1 MYLQARENADQ
12 RVPCGGSIVPGPF
25 TPRSI
30 GMIQQFLIRFTG
42 TLNRRRAYAATHPM
56 VRAAEEQLLEAAN
69 AALAGR
75 STLSIGVART
85 ELLIDGEPWK
95 GKSAV
100 ASELATRLHKRGVGA
115 ITLEE
120 GVSLSDLRN
129 ALTWLATDPDS
140 TTAAAPQD
148 GGVHITHMAYDHL
161 VLDDAIREAENAVAS
176 LWHALA
182 ELAGM
187 RATDAA
193 PVVTDD
199 ELFTDL
205 DQLAHATRNH
215 VAGLDTDAIVSALRN
230 VLHKPVVARRTAVAV
245 MELTNHVST
254 TSDAGRAL
262 IAGQLDSL
270 LDRLGRESITPI
282 MKSLADT
289 AQQQRFTTQVVDALP
304 LTTAAQWLNTTAEA
318 SEHPMSQQMLR
329 LMTKLSTLAD
339 DRDDLPSEAAFRDAT
354 HELVS
359 GWTLEDPNPAAHA
372 ELLDRIASFERTSS
386 GRSGRTAAATHS
398 IVESGRLVQMA
409 LELDTT
415 GDDSVAAA
423 EALVAAGA
431 GRRLMEWINHAGQ
444 TTSAAMLYSVA
455 TSERAVR
462 QLLLAEPVDRL
473 DARALL
479 ELLDASS
486 AGVLLDV
493 LSESTTRGTRLIV
506 RQRLTEFGDVIVPE
520 LLRRLDDAPWY
531 VIRNILSILHELAAE
546 NSAASASSEGMLRL
560 LDHPQVQVRVEAMRL
575 LLLMDPITRDDA
587 LRRALSDVNDR
598 VVTVAIE
605 ALGESAQLNGTLPEH
620 LVARLT
626 SMVDAGQRAD
636 SLRARAVR
644 ALAPLRTDAM
654 RDWLVGVATRRTR
667 ILRRLKLNEPTLTAI
682 SALQVLMRVYRDD
695 PAAAPIRAVARRD
708 ATDPRWAEREN
719 GMPMEYA
726 S

>member
-1 MYLQARENADQ
+1 
-12 RVPCGGSIVPGPF
+12 
-25 TPRSI
+25 
-30 GMIQQFLIRFTG
+30 MIQQFLTRFTG
-42 TLNRRRAYAATHPM
+42 TLNRRRAYAPTHPM

-95 GKSAV
+95 GKSAI

-120 GVSLSDLRN
+120 GLSLSDLRD
-129 ALTWLATDPDS
+129 ALTWLATEPDG
-140 TTAAAPQD
+140 TTATPPQQ

-176 LWHALA
+176 LWRALA
-182 ELAGM
+182 ELAGV
-187 RATDAA
+187 RATDTALPTA
-193 PVVTDD
+193 GD

-205 DQLAHATRNH
+205 DELAEATRNH
-215 VAGLDTDAIVSALRN
+215 VAGLDTDAIVTALRT
-230 VLHKPVVARRTAVAV
+230 VLHEPVVARRVAVAV

-254 TSDAGRAL
+254 TSDEGRSM
-262 IAGQLDSL
+262 IAVQLGSL
-270 LDRLGRESITPI
+270 LDRLGRESMTPI
-282 MKSLADT
+282 VRSLADT
-289 AQQQRFTTQVVDALP
+289 ALQQRFATQVVDALP
-304 LTTAAQWLNTTAEA
+304 LSTAAQWLNTTAEA
-318 SEHPMSQQMLR
+318 SDHPMSQQMVR

-339 DRDDLPSEAAFRDAT
+339 DRGDLPSEAAFRDAT

-372 ELLDRIASFERTSS
+372 ELLDRIAGFERMSIARPGRNASS
-386 GRSGRTAAATHS
+386 MLS
-398 IVESGRLVQMA
+398 IVESARLVQMA
-409 LELDTT
+409 LELDTV

-431 GRRLMEWINHAGQ
+431 GRQLMEWITGAGQ
-444 TTSAAMLYSVA
+444 TASAAELYGVA
-455 TSERAVR
+455 TGSRAVR
-462 QLLLAEPVDRL
+462 QLLLNEPVDRL

-479 ELLDASS
+479 ELLDVSS
-486 AGVLLDV
+486 AEVLLDV

-531 VIRNILSILHELAAE
+531 VIRNILSILHELAAH
-546 NSAASASSEGMLRL
+546 NSAAGASSEGMLRL

-575 LLLMDPITRDDA
+575 LLLMDAVTRDDA
-587 LRRALSDVNDR
+587 LRRALSDASDR
-598 VVTVAIE
+598 VVTVAID
-605 ALGESAQLNGTLPEH
+605 ALAESAQADGALPGH

-636 SLRARAVR
+636 SLRAKAVR
-644 ALAPLRTDAM
+644 ALAPICSDAL
-654 RDWLVGVATRRTR
+654 RDWLISLATRRTR
-667 ILRRLKLNEPTLTAI
+667 ILRRLTLAEPTQTAI

-695 PAAAPIRAVARRD
+695 PAAGPIRAVARRD
-708 ATDPRWAEREN
+708 ATDPRWTEREN
-719 GMPMEYA
+719 GMPVEYA